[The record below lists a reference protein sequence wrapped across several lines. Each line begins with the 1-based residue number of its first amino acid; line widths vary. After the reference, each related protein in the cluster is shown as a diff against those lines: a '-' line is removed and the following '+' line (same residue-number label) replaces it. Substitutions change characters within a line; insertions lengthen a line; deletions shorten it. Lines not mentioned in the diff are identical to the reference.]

1 MKAAVLEKTNVLKV
15 WDHLP
20 QPQIG
25 DYEALCELLFGAT
38 CSGTD
43 SHIIRGVFPW
53 ISPLPTILGH
63 ESVGRV
69 IKIGPKVRNYQI
81 GDLVTRVGATP
92 IPEKNISITW
102 GGFAQFGVARDH
114 WAMCADGR
122 PAGEWQ
128 GSRWNQIV
136 PPSISPEVAP
146 MLTTWRETYS
156 YLFRMG
162 ISPSTRI
169 LILGSGGN
177 GLSFAAHAVNL
188 GVAQVALLGAPYMAA
203 KAKKLGVHHFIDYH
217 TADPIAP
224 LLEAN
229 PEKFDII
236 LDSVGQKGQIDR
248 VFKCLKPGGKVAIY
262 GIDDFGKV
270 TLDPS
275 KGPGPFMYWSGGY
288 DEAETHQVVTDMVR
302 QGKLDV
308 SIWYDTTQAYPLT
321 QIMTAFEDVWAR
333 KTVKALIKLTEG
345 Q

>member
-1 MKAAVLEKTNVLKV
+1 MKAAVLEKTNGLKI

-20 QPQIG
+20 QPEIG
-25 DYEALCELLFGAT
+25 EYEALCELLYGAT

-53 ISPLPTILGH
+53 TSPLPTILGH

-69 IKIGPKVRNYQI
+69 IKLGAKVRHYRV
-81 GDLVTRVGATP
+81 GDLVTRVGALP
-92 IPEKNISITW
+92 IPSKNLSVTW

-128 GSRWNQIV
+128 GSRWNQVV

-156 YLFRMG
+156 YLTRMG
-162 ISPSTRI
+162 ISASTRI

-177 GLSFAAHAVNL
+177 GLSFAAHALNL
-188 GVAQVALLGAPYMAA
+188 GAAQVAMLGAPYMAGSA
-203 KAKKLGVHHFIDYH
+203 QKMGVHAFIDYH
-217 TADPIAP
+217 TEDPLAQ
-224 LLEAN
+224 LAQVN
-229 PEKFDII
+229 PDKFDII

-248 VFKCLKPGGKVAIY
+248 VFRCLKTGGKVALY
-262 GIDDFGKV
+262 GLDDFGQVK
-270 TLDPS
+270 LDPS
-275 KGPGPFMYWSGGY
+275 KGPGTFTYWSGGY
-288 DEAETHQVVTDMVR
+288 DEAEAHQAVIDLVR

-308 SIWYDTTQAYPLT
+308 AYWYDVARPYPLS
-321 QIMTAFEDVWAR
+321 QIMTAFEAVWAR
-333 KTVKALIKLTEG
+333 KTVKALIKLTE
-345 Q
+345 